1 MGTTEYAD
9 RLQRYVDQINQQLD
23 LGIPGETTPYA
34 DLLKAMRYSLL
45 AGGKRI
51 RPVLD
56 DRSGEGVSRTGR
68 CPCIAR
74 RGAVYI
80 GRPDAFSC
88 VLRNVCRECEP

>member
-1 MGTTEYAD
+1 MLNANEI
-9 RLQRYVDQINQQLD
+9 LQKVNESLDIISRGREPETLYEPIRYVLSI
-23 LGIPGETTPYA
+23 
-34 DLLKAMRYSLL
+34 
-45 AGGKRI
+45 GGKRI

-88 VLRNVCRECEP
+88 VLRNFCRECEP